1 MVEKEQADEAYDED
15 TSGDGYLNGD
25 DEDEETPIPDKPVTY
40 SVEFEGTNI
49 ILIVDFKTKAVSG
62 SVSFDD
68 PYQYLDAT
76 IEGTIN
82 IKTFEVAT
90 NFSGIMGWKETGD
103 TDIFIG
109 TINGVAD
116 EDLSISEG
124 VILDNEGTG
133 GDFTASRK

>member
-1 MVEKEQADEAYDED
+1 
-15 TSGDGYLNGD
+15 
-25 DEDEETPIPDKPVTY
+25 
-40 SVEFEGTNI
+40 
-49 ILIVDFKTKAVSG
+49 
-62 SVSFDD
+62 
-68 PYQYLDAT
+68 
-76 IEGTIN
+76 
-82 IKTFEVAT
+82 
-90 NFSGIMGWKETGD
+90 MGWKETGD